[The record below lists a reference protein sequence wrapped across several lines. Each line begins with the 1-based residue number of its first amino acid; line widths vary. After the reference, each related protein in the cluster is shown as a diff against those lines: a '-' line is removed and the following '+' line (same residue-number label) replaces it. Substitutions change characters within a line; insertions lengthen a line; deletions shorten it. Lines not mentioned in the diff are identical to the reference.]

1 VREVSRVLKRG
12 GHLIL
17 STGWVS
23 PYHPEPKDYYRF
35 SVDVLIYLLTAE
47 SLDVVEII
55 PQDGVLLITL
65 YF

>member
-1 VREVSRVLKRG
+1 VLKGG

-17 STGWVS
+17 STGWAS
-23 PYHPEPKDYYRF
+23 LYHPEPKDYYRF
-35 SVDVLIYLLTAE
+35 SVDALIYLLTAE

-55 PQDGVLLITL
+55 PQCGVLLITL